1 MGYLV
6 YEGVYKRCLGSWV
19 YQKPV
24 FLFHDVG
31 RFGIRFS
38 EGSAEPVEDVAGFVG
53 EAATQVAARFSAK
66 SLKRGSAPV
75 WADARSTPILLT
87 PVS

>member
-1 MGYLV
+1 M
-6 YEGVYKRCLGSWV
+6 

-24 FLFHDVG
+24 FFSHDVG

-53 EAATQVAARFSAK
+53 EAATQVAARLGAK

-75 WADARSTPILLT
+75 WADARSTPILLA